1 MSTHESVTSGNTPQG
16 PQARPRR
23 WFWVGLLLVGV
34 LLGSV
39 LGGLFAG
46 SAGGYPSWGCRW
58 RDAHSIEAVRERAE
72 FMTDWLL
79 RRIEASEEQRQQI
92 QSIVQKAVT
101 DLAPVTEAHR
111 KNRQAWRE
119 ALTQPTVDRQALEAL
134 RQAEVQLI
142 DTASNQLVG
151 ATVEVA
157 QVLTPGQRTKLLER
171 VARFHPTPEREGLDK
186 QEPEEPAT
194 K

>member
-1 MSTHESVTSGNTPQG
+1 MSTHADVTSGNTPQG

-23 WFWVGLLLVGV
+23 WFWAGVLLVGV
-34 LLGSV
+34 LVGSV
-39 LGGLFAG
+39 RGSLFAG
-46 SAGGYPSWGCRW
+46 SAGSYPSWGCRW
-58 RDAHSIEAVRERAE
+58 RGTHSIEAVRERVE

-79 RRIEASEEQRQQI
+79 KRVEASAEQRQQV

-111 KNRQAWRE
+111 NNRQAWRA

-134 RQAEVQLI
+134 RQADVQLV
-142 DTASNQLVG
+142 DTASTRLVG
-151 ATVEVA
+151 AIAEVA
-157 QVLTPGQRTKLLER
+157 QVLTPEQRATLLER
-171 VARFHPTPEREGLDK
+171 GAPFHSSPEHEGLGTPGPD
-186 QEPEEPAT
+186 ESTT

>member
-1 MSTHESVTSGNTPQG
+1 MSTHAGVTSGNPPQG

-23 WFWVGLLLVGV
+23 WFWVGVLLIGV
-34 LLGSV
+34 VLGSV

-58 RDAHSIEAVRERAE
+58 HGAHSLEAARERAE

-79 RRIEASEEQRQQI
+79 RRVEASEEQRQQV
-92 QSIVQKAVT
+92 QSIVQKMVT

-111 KNRQAWRE
+111 KNRQAWHE
-119 ALTQPTVDRQALEAL
+119 ALMQPAVDRQALEAL
-134 RQAEVQLI
+134 RQAEVQLV

-151 ATVEVA
+151 AIVEVA
-157 QVLTPGQRTKLLER
+157 QVLTPGQRTKLLEH
-171 VARFHPTPEREGLDK
+171 VARLHSTPEREGLE
-186 QEPEEPAT
+186 QQGPEGPTT